1 MTEKELVEKLKLELR
16 KWAGTLKQDLE
27 AEKKAGFK
35 KYTDAEKREV
45 EKSFKADF
53 ERCEKTILQ
62 IEEATQFKQLTDI
75 VRDQSWD
82 AEAWI
87 TFVFENAFQSRV
99 EIGDL
104 SRFDT

>member
-1 MTEKELVEKLKLELR
+1 MNTR
-16 KWAGTLKQDLE
+16 KDGTLKQDLE

-35 KYTDAEKREV
+35 QYTDAERKEV

-53 ERCEKTILQ
+53 ERYEKTILQ
-62 IEEATQFKQLTDI
+62 IEKAIKFEQLTSL
-75 VRDQSWD
+75 VRDWSWD

-87 TFVFENAFQSRV
+87 HFVFDNAFQSKV

-104 SRFDT
+104 SSFDT